1 MTRETL
7 SLSLLIPLLLL
18 VFSAVE
24 AQKAGIAKTQ
34 SGKFQVRVS
43 DGLLFL
49 EANEGPLVQIFEE
62 IGKQARITFETTIA
76 PEEKITIRLDRV
88 PIEAGI
94 RQLAKNVTVFY
105 DEDPNDKTRRIA
117 KVVVLSDRKEGVSGP
132 TQSPSKST
140 NVNEPPPQPEP
151 FKFEFDPGKFAEK
164 QKTRKQ

>member
-24 AQKAGIAKTQ
+24 AQKVGIAKTQ
-34 SGKFQVRVS
+34 SGKFQVKVTNGYLS
-43 DGLLFL
+43 L
-49 EANEGPLVQIFEE
+49 EATEAPLGQLFEE
-62 IGKQARITFETTIA
+62 IGKQARITIESNIA

-105 DEDPNDKTRRIA
+105 GEDPNNKTPRIA
-117 KVVVLSDRKEGVSGP
+117 RVAVLSDRKEGVSGR
-132 TQSPSKST
+132 TQASSAE
-140 NVNEPPPQPEP
+140 VNEPPQSEP

-164 QKTRKQ
+164 QKPRKQQ